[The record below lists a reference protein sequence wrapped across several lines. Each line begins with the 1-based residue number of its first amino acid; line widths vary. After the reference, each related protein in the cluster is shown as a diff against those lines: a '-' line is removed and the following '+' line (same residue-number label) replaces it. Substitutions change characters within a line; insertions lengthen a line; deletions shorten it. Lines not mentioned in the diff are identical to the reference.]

1 MLAFIDLEA
10 SSLLSSLSFPTEV
23 GWVSADFSAGY
34 VALIE
39 PEFGWADWDPEAEA
53 VTDLSRKAIIR
64 LGEPVGQVATALND
78 MLAGAEVLTDNPAA
92 DGRWLRK
99 LFYTADIAPTF
110 PVYNAMQSDPGSPP
124 STEVDA
130 DILVVQAAE
139 HLRAE
144 YAFVQDHELIAQRI
158 AAGADLR
165 AHRALDDALH
175 HAVDLAAAQLIHLS
189 DDELIGPVQKLV
201 EKVKTIKA
209 AIINDAVAR
218 HVRNGGRDGNALRMV
233 LER

>member
-1 MLAFIDLEA
+1 MLVFIDLEA
-10 SSLLSSLSFPTEV
+10 SSLSNLSSPTEV
-23 GWVSADFSAGY
+23 GWVSHDFSAGY

-39 PEFGWADWDPEAEA
+39 PQLDWTDWDPEAEA
-53 VTDLSRKAIIR
+53 VTDLSRLALIR
-64 LGEPVGQVATALND
+64 LGEPVAEVANALND
-78 MLAGAEVLTDNPAA
+78 MLAGAEVLTDNPAC

-99 LFYTADIAPTF
+99 LFFATDMTPSF
-110 PVYNAMQSDPGSPP
+110 PVFDAMQSDPGSPP
-124 STEVDA
+124 STLFDA

-139 HLRAE
+139 QLRAE

-189 DDELIGPVQKLV
+189 DDELTGPVQKLV

-209 AIINDAVAR
+209 AIINGAVAR

>member
-10 SSLLSSLSFPTEV
+10 SSLSSQSFPTEV
-23 GWVSADFSAGY
+23 GWVSHDFSSGY

-92 DGRWLRK
+92 DGRWLRC
-99 LFYTADIAPTF
+99 LFYTADIAPSF
-110 PVYNAMQSDPGSPP
+110 PVFDAMAGEPGSPP
-124 STEVDA
+124 STLFDA
-130 DILVVQAAE
+130 DILVIQAVE
-139 HLRAE
+139 QMRAE
-144 YAFVQDHELIAQRI
+144 YAFTQDHELIAQRV
-158 AAGADLR
+158 AVGADLR
-165 AHRALDDALH
+165 AHRALDDALR
-175 HAVDLAAAQLIHLS
+175 HAVALAAADLIHLA
-189 DDELIGPVQKLV
+189 DDELVEPVQLLIEQV
-201 EKVKTIKA
+201 RDAKVR
-209 AIINDAVAR
+209 IIGEAVAR
-218 HVRNGGRDGNALRMV
+218 NERAGRRELDALRMV